1 WFGRERAAWR
11 ERGWR
16 GVVTPP
22 RLAGVI
28 LTLLFLPSAGFWW
41 ATRPPALPDYAAV
54 RAGWHPSEAWLY
66 DRRGVLIDSSR
77 VDY

>member
-1 WFGRERAAWR
+1 MTAKEAFDRLLAFARRWTKRIDDAPEALHAWFGRERAAWR

-41 ATRPPALPDYAAV
+41 AT
-54 RAGWHPSEAWLY
+54 
-66 DRRGVLIDSSR
+66 
-77 VDY
+77 

>member
-1 WFGRERAAWR
+1 M
-11 ERGWR
+11 
-16 GVVTPP
+16 
-22 RLAGVI
+22 AGVI

-77 VDY
+77 VDYQARRLAWTPLKDVS